1 MSKPLPPPE
10 VRLREHLTFL
20 YGAAAAEDLF
30 PRLLARLRAFRT
42 RSGAPPAP
50 TRRTLTHRDALLI
63 TYGDQVQAPDE
74 PPLRTLH
81 RVLRAWAA
89 DVLPWVHLLPFFPYS
104 SDDGFAVMDYT
115 QVNPALGTW
124 AHIQALAQ
132 DFDLMFDAVINHVSS
147 RHPWFRRFLQGDPA
161 YADFFIT
168 VPPDTDLSA
177 VVRPRPWPLLT
188 PFDTPRGRV
197 WVWTT
202 FSADQVDLNYHN
214 PRVLEHVLEVLLF
227 YVAHGAAMLRL
238 DAIAYIWKEVGTSCI
253 HLEGAHRL
261 VKLLRAALDIA
272 APQVLLLTETNVP
285 HAENIAYFGNGYD
298 EAQLVYQFPLPPLV
312 LHTFATGDATRLTAW
327 AQQVRAPSPA
337 TTFLNFLASHDGI
350 GVRPVEGILSPAEV
364 DALVQRTLDHGG
376 LVSYRSRSD
385 GSRSV
390 YELNISYFDALSAP
404 QAAEPLAL
412 QVARFVAAHGIM
424 FSLAGM
430 PAVYVHSLFGSR
442 GDPEAARRSGH
453 PRAINRARFRYDRL
467 TRELRSPT
475 HRRARVYAGLRRLL
489 LARRAQPAFHPQGG
503 QQVLDAGPGAFV
515 VWREPPPGAGGAPVL
530 AVHSVRAEPQH
541 LRVPLPA
548 SAPAGLWEDVLAAGA
563 QAEVVAGHLTMS
575 LAPYQVRWW
584 RPASN

>member
-1 MSKPLPPPE
+1 MTQPLPPPE
-10 VRLREHLTFL
+10 ARLREHLAFL
-20 YGAAAAEDLF
+20 YGPAQAE
-30 PRLLARLRAFRT
+30 RLLPEILARVDAFRRRHPDLAQT
-42 RSGAPPAP
+42 Q
-50 TRRTLTHRDALLI
+50 RRTLTEHDALLI
-63 TYGDQVQAPDE
+63 TYGDQVRAAGE
-74 PPLRTLH
+74 PPLHTLGRFLH
-81 RVLRAWAA
+81 RWARGVV
-89 DVLPWVHLLPFFPYS
+89 DWVHLLPFFPYS

-115 QVNPALGTW
+115 QVHPDWGTW
-124 AHIQALAQ
+124 AHIRALAR
-132 DFDLMFDAVINHVSS
+132 DFLLMFDAVINHVSS
-147 RHPWFRRFLQGDPA
+147 RHPWFQRFLQGDPD

-214 PRVLEHVLEVLLF
+214 PRVLLAVLDVLLF
-227 YVAHGAAMLRL
+227 YVAQGASMLRL
-238 DAIAYIWKEVGTSCI
+238 DAIAYIWKEIGTSCI

-261 VKLLRAALDIA
+261 VKVLRAVLDLA

-327 AQQVRAPSPA
+327 AAGVHAPSPA

-364 DALVQRTLDHGG
+364 DALVQRTLAHGG
-376 LVSYRSRSD
+376 QVSYRSRAD
-385 GSRSV
+385 GGRSV
-390 YELNISYFDALSAP
+390 YELNISYFDALSDP
-404 QAAEPLAL
+404 HGDEPLEL

-442 GDPEAARRSGH
+442 GDPEAAARTGQ
-453 PRAINRARFRYDRL
+453 PRAINRAKFDLHQVEAEL
-467 TRELRSPT
+467 TT
-475 HRRARVYAGLRRLL
+475 AGHRRARVYAGLRRLL
-489 LARRAQPAFHPQGG
+489 TARAAQPAFHPQGE
-503 QQVLDAGPGAFV
+503 QHVLEAGPGVFAV
-515 VWREPPPGAGGAPVL
+515 LRVPPQAGRPVL
-530 AVHSVRAEPQH
+530 AVHSVRATAQEVT
-541 LRVPLPA
+541 VPLPRA
-548 SAPAGLWEDVLAAGA
+548 WARGAWADLLDPTARAQTTARGLP
-563 QAEVVAGHLTMS
+563 MR

-584 RPASN
+584 TPQEA